1 MTLDLVLGPGIDTR
15 TLSRPLNTL
24 TVVSFTVVDLTVV
37 VVVVVVDVVVVGAV
51 VVVVDVVDSGA
62 GVTGILLAGG
72 VKSMSTSYS
81 PGRNDRDDLVVNH
94 GGSGLG
100 VVVVLLDVSEME
112 LCQHKV
118 LNILSENAQH

>member
-1 MTLDLVLGPGIDTR
+1 M
-15 TLSRPLNTL
+15 
-24 TVVSFTVVDLTVV
+24 VVVVVEVVVVVAGNV
-37 VVVVVVDVVVVGAV
+37 VVVVVVDV
-51 VVVVDVVDSGA
+51 VVDSGA

-72 VKSMSTSYS
+72 VKSMSTSYR

-112 LCQHKV
+112 
-118 LNILSENAQH
+118 